1 MHLILFHL
9 ETTFI
14 FRFFLLVFNIFQAV
28 LLSFVSI
35 TRVFSHQKIRGKES
49 PFLTELNFADVAF
62 LVFSV

>member
-1 MHLILFHL
+1 MHLILSHL

-49 PFLTELNFADVAF
+49 PF
-62 LVFSV
+62 